1 MCMFSVSLIQIYINA
16 FGCFYKPNLHQQ
28 IQYVPWAK
36 HISSAH
42 CDFMHGWYTY
52 YGLGEWLVC
61 VAVADDSHS
70 GFGGFR
76 EPENY
81 IAMV

>member
-1 MCMFSVSLIQIYINA
+1 MYPGRSTYPAYTVTICMY
-16 FGCFYKPNLHQQ
+16 
-28 IQYVPWAK
+28 
-36 HISSAH
+36 
-42 CDFMHGWYTY
+42 GWYTY

-61 VAVADDSHS
+61 VAVAYDGHS

-81 IAMV
+81 IRGSIIGTPI